1 MRRPDLD
8 REAVGASKGRRVS
21 GRSRGAVWGD
31 RGIRIFAVILATITA
46 ILLTTIRVMPASD
59 AAVGDSGIT
68 VGTPGPDSGVP
79 TEFQAQGGG
88 GIIFGTP
95 GTDPGREFTVSASVS
110 TPTPTTYK
118 GVSGYSIVVKVEI
131 GTSGWFNT
139 SDTRNSLVSPI
150 TFRDDLSGLPP
161 GTKLQS
167 CTVPPEPNML
177 PDPRAFCMSA
187 TSGSSISPTP
197 SIFVEL
203 RGIRHITGSH
213 RKRIVLFV
221 PYSTS
226 LHEKTWV
233 NKIAGVTATLG
244 LQGQVRLRKSS
255 CGETPN
261 TNVNLAS
268 SYITFPPP
276 TPTPTP
282 TPVAPPRVVPPPVV
296 SNASASS
303 SAGADSRAN
312 AAAVAAAN
320 GNRTSSASASATA
333 NAVAASRV
341 ASMASSSAQA
351 SASSTSSAVGSA
363 VAAANANYTSS
374 TNAAG
379 STAGTATAV
388 AASRAAAVASSS
400 ADASA
405 SSVANASASSSA
417 GADSRVNAAAVAA
430 AGGGGPSTA
439 AAAAPPA

>member
-261 TNVNLAS
+261 TNVNLAC
-268 SYITFPPP
+268 SYVTFPAPVPTPTPTPSP

-282 TPVAPPRVVPPPVV
+282 TPVAPPPVVPPPVV

-417 GADSRVNAAAVAA
+417 GAD
-430 AGGGGPSTA
+430 
-439 AAAAPPA
+439 